1 LGTPTK
7 EELELINSRFAKTP
21 LSADDVYVWTSA
33 VSNTLVDSY
42 GTAQHPETL
51 DDYLNDIKQGVA
63 RMVGHEVRGKIPIGR
78 TFDGYIEQYEPLA
91 NGHPHEVLFAKSYML
106 RGQRLADDL
115 TTDDIIT
122 GIEAGTVFAESIGF
136 ADRPGAIEATYECS
150 ICGTP
155 YERFGWWLT
164 PRCKHV
170 AGRWYDSEGN
180 ELPEG
185 EGRFNHLWIRNAQL
199 VEISLVYAGAAQDA
213 KVQRSP
219 YSRTMGVDVP
229 LRVGDVVWT
238 RTEAKG
244 DKPGSMDTST
254 YQNTVTGHRLCHLYW
269 RRWKGGSP
277 LPKNWT
283 EGHLKREHTKCV
295 RALLEKY
302 NGSHTMRDGLDDTL
316 PQDLKK
322 KSKGG
327 DRMPDEEMRD
337 AQEPAND
344 AGSVVDEA
352 VRSVAVNVAP
362 IAQHAAEPPKDERAD
377 ILAQA
382 RSELGLAEDADLLG
396 AIRDLKKHAERGK
409 AAREKAEKE
418 ALEWGVRAMGN
429 DFPKSVFEK
438 QIASMSDEELEVL
451 RNSFESQAHKAI
463 PNQRVT
469 QAPELSLNSSLSI
482 DEKARKEAEK
492 RLAAIG
498 ELKKEG

>member
-1 LGTPTK
+1 MGTPTQ

-115 TTDDIIT
+115 TTDDIIA
-122 GIEAGTVFAESIGF
+122 GIEAGTVFAESIGW
-136 ADRPGAIEATYECS
+136 ADRPGAIASSYECS

-219 YSRTMGVDVP
+219 YSRTMGIEVPVRAADVI
-229 LRVGDVVWT
+229 WT

-302 NGSHTMRDGLDDTL
+302 NGSHTWRDSLDDTL

-322 KSKGG
+322 KTKGG
-327 DRMPDEEMRD
+327 DRMPDEEKREV
-337 AQEPAND
+337 QEPANGEG
-344 AGSVVDEA
+344 AILDEA
-352 VRSVAVNVAP
+352 VCSVEVNVVPPNASEP
-362 IAQHAAEPPKDERAD
+362 AREEEVGLIAQVRT
-377 ILAQA
+377 
-382 RSELGLAEDADLLG
+382 ELGLAADADLLSV
-396 AIRDLKKHAERGK
+396 IRDLKKNAERGK
-409 AAREKAEKE
+409 AAREKAERE

-429 DFPKSVFEK
+429 DFPRSVFEK
-438 QIASMSDEELEVL
+438 QIASMSDDELEAL
-451 RNSFESQAHKAI
+451 RASFEAQARKAL
-463 PNQRVT
+463 PNQRVSQT
-469 QAPELSLNSSLSI
+469 PALTLDANLSI
-482 DEKARKEAEK
+482 DEKAKKEAEK